1 MKNSARKTLW
11 FLSLPLAACMA
22 LYLAWPS
29 LAENGPPSTR
39 ESPGTMSSPVSA
51 QEHRIDL
58 SDTQVKLIKV
68 ETVSAHD
75 FIQKQDAL
83 GNVAFNDDRTV
94 QVFPPYAGKITEIFS
109 DVGRDVAKGAPLY
122 AIDSPDL
129 QQAES
134 ALIAAAGMKEL
145 TRQALERA
153 RTLYATQGIAQK
165 DLQQAISD
173 NQTALGNYSSAYD
186 ALRIFGKSPR
196 QIEQLLQQKKVDA
209 RLVVYSPLAGRIIG
223 RSAAMGTLTQP
234 GNAPA
239 PFAVA
244 DLSTLWMIANVTEND
259 VTTLSLG
266 QTVEVTLTAFPGR
279 IFRGRVTRIG
289 TALDPNT
296 HRLPV
301 RTELN
306 DPSHE
311 LHPGM
316 LANFVIQTSHGI
328 HAPGLPLDA
337 VVREGDGTLSVWTTT
352 DRRRFFKRSIR
363 IGLQQDGLY
372 QVISGVQ
379 PGEMVA
385 GEGAIFLSHAFE
397 TETR

>member
-1 MKNSARKTLW
+1 
-11 FLSLPLAACMA
+11 MA
-22 LYLAWPS
+22 LYFAWPS
-29 LAENGPPSTR
+29 LADNGPAPAPTTVGGSA
-39 ESPGTMSSPVSA
+39 SAVSA

-58 SDTQVKLIKV
+58 STTQVRLIEV
-68 ETVSAHD
+68 ETVADHD

-83 GNVAFNDDRTV
+83 GNVAFNDDRSV
-94 QVFPPYAGKITEIFS
+94 QVFPPYAGKITEIYS

-134 ALIAAAGMKEL
+134 TLIAAAGVKDL
-145 TRQALERA
+145 TQQALDRA
-153 RTLYATQGIAQK
+153 RTLYAAQGIAQK
-165 DLQQAISD
+165 DLQQALSD
-173 NQTALGNYSSAYD
+173 HQTALGNYSSAAD
-186 ALRIFGKSPR
+186 ALRIFGKSQH
-196 QIEQLLQQKKVDA
+196 QIEQLIQNKKVDA
-209 RLVVYSPLAGRIIG
+209 RLMVYSPLAGRITS
-223 RSAAMGTLTQP
+223 RNAAIGTLTQP

-239 PFAVA
+239 PFVVS
-244 DLSTLWMIANVTEND
+244 DLSTLWMIANVTESD
-259 VTTLSLG
+259 VTTLALG
-266 QTVEVTLTAFPGR
+266 QILDVTLTAFPGR
-279 IFRGRVTRIG
+279 HFRGHVTYIG

-301 RTELN
+301 RTEIS
-306 DPSHE
+306 DPTHE

-316 LANFVIQTSHGI
+316 LANFIIQTSHVL

-352 DRRRFFKRSIR
+352 DRRRFFKRSIQ

-372 QVISGVQ
+372 QVISGIK

-385 GEGAIFLSHAFE
+385 SKGAIFLSHAYE